1 LRPLG
6 KRPLGKVVARKMRG
20 SHNRRQAIGCLRK
33 HRARVAS
40 LPPRPA
46 AQADDGEIV
55 RRAASIGVEDIAAV
69 LKEESTSR
77 AIAEFGFYEFR
88 RQLDYKA
95 AEAGVEITVAEG
107 PYPSS
112 RLSSACGEGNQVSR
126 SNGAAFAAGRARAAE
141 PNTTAT

>member
-46 AQADDGEIV
+46 AQADDGD
-55 RRAASIGVEDIAAV
+55 RR
-69 LKEESTSR
+69 R
-77 AIAEFGFYEFR
+77 AIAVFGFCEFR
-88 RQLDYKA
+88 RQFEDKA
-95 AEAGVEITVAEG
+95 AEAGVEITVAERRF
-107 PYPSS
+107 PSS
-112 RLSSACGEGNQVSR
+112 RLSGACGARHRVSIWTER
-126 SNGAAFAAGRARAAE
+126 
-141 PNTTAT
+141 